1 MLQTQLDSLLPE
13 ETPQPDSLLLEET
26 PQLVKDPMVDNLNQ
40 VRVLPP
46 NHLVLHNKDHHKA
59 LPQVDLLMVK
69 ALPQVDLLMVRT
81 MVKALPQ
88 VDLLM
93 VRTMVK
99 ALPQVDLLMVRTMVK
114 ALPQEE
120 LVKVMKQEGN
130 LFQQQRLL
138 DQQEVQP

>member
-1 MLQTQLDSLLPE
+1 MPLPHLLMLQTQLDSLLPE

-46 NHLVLHNKDHHKA
+46 NHLVLHKEDHH
-59 LPQVDLLMVK
+59 K

>member
-1 MLQTQLDSLLPE
+1 MPLPHLLMLQTQLDSLLPE

-99 ALPQVDLLMVRTMVK
+99 ALPQ
-114 ALPQEE
+114 EE

>member
-46 NHLVLHNKDHHKA
+46 NHLVLHKEDHH
-59 LPQVDLLMVK
+59 
-69 ALPQVDLLMVRT
+69 
-81 MVKALPQ
+81 KALPQ

>member
-46 NHLVLHNKDHHKA
+46 NHLVLHKEDHH
-59 LPQVDLLMVK
+59 
-69 ALPQVDLLMVRT
+69 
-81 MVKALPQ
+81 
-88 VDLLM
+88 
-93 VRTMVK
+93 K